1 MEANNFEKRVLLA
14 FKLGKTNFLEPLIND
29 GLIYMNSVKHFRD
42 LAKFGQGDPFEGAK
56 VIINGKPMEFRNDID
71 KEKVFCMWHINNFTE
86 PQGKGVTI
94 DYYSDTMCEISIDTR
109 EYVDDFTDG
118 CMNDLS
124 VVVFYNMKEFHR
136 RLKLALRRNNLQ
148 HYDMGVMNY
157 YNVNEKPCMVVD
169 NYMKPDNLIHQ
180 NEIRY
185 YVYDK
190 NSDPL
195 RLTLGDLNDIAKISK
210 VGLFK
215 VQLPY
220 SLI

>member
-1 MEANNFEKRVLLA
+1 MEGIDCEKRVLLA
-14 FKLGKTNFLEPLIND
+14 FKLGKTKYLEPLISN

-42 LAKFGQGDPFEGAK
+42 LAKTGQGDPYEGAK
-56 VIINGKPMEFRNDID
+56 IIIDGKPVEYRDGID

-86 PQGKGVTI
+86 PQGKGVTV

-109 EYVDDFTDG
+109 KYVDDFADG
-118 CMNDLS
+118 CMDDLS

-136 RLKLALRRNNLQ
+136 RLKLALQRNNFQ

-157 YNVNEKPCMVVD
+157 YNVNEKPRIEVD
-169 NYMKPDNLIHQ
+169 KYMKPDHLIHQ

-185 YVYDK
+185 YVYDN
-190 NSDPL
+190 NSNPL

-215 VQLPY
+215 VKLPY
-220 SLI
+220 SFV